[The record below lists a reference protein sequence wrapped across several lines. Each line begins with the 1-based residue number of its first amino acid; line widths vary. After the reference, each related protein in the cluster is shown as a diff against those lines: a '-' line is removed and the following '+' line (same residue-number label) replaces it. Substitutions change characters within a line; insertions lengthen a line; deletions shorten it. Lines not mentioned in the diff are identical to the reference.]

1 MNPAFTRALAGAI
14 LLATAVLHS
23 CADRPRS
30 SRYNLDF
37 EYTNLQGEPSQWFLP
52 DPSYRGYTATRDS
65 RVRHHGQSSLRLEQ
79 TDTAKHE
86 WADFSRVLPDS
97 LTAGHE
103 VELSGWIRTEEVTEG
118 FADLALFPSGEAGH
132 TRLTL
137 DTLGRGVRGTT
148 DWHRITLRRQIP
160 RLGLR
165 NQHRRHAER
174 AGRAW
179 FDDFEI
185 RIDGRRLPDPMIS
198 TPKTRLTRQEKRT
211 LREVSL
217 SAAGM

>member
-65 RVRHHGQSSLRLEQ
+65 RVRHHGQSSLRFEQ

-97 LTAGHE
+97 LTPAMR
-103 VELSGWIRTEEVTEG
+103 S
-118 FADLALFPSGEAGH
+118 
-132 TRLTL
+132 
-137 DTLGRGVRGTT
+137 
-148 DWHRITLRRQIP
+148 
-160 RLGLR
+160 
-165 NQHRRHAER
+165 N
-174 AGRAW
+174 
-179 FDDFEI
+179 
-185 RIDGRRLPDPMIS
+185 
-198 TPKTRLTRQEKRT
+198 
-211 LREVSL
+211 
-217 SAAGM
+217 